1 MEQAFYSVNQLNIL
15 FKNSLDFV
23 FFMKKCGDEYE
34 YVYTNPSA
42 AEFQGGQ
49 VIGKMVH
56 DVTLPHLAENIV
68 HNYNLA
74 LQQKKQIA
82 YDDYAYFA
90 AEVRKYETTVV
101 PIFQQDGEYIL
112 AITKEIKFDRDIED
126 KYLFLRSVFFKTF
139 LSTVLISDDLSLL
152 EANPKFIEDFNIN
165 LNELR
170 GLNFLNLPFID
181 AQSIDSINEYL
192 TQALNG
198 ENISSKIMTFVD
210 KKGEKRSFT
219 GTFSPLK
226 NEDKVIA
233 VCLILQEITSYI
245 KQKQELR
252 STSHGLEMFKMAINT
267 AADVTITD
275 VQGRIIDANERF
287 IKRTGYSREEILG
300 KTHNVVNSGY
310 HSSKFFKDLWDTLA
324 SGNVWRGEVRNQQ
337 KNGANYWVDATMIP
351 LTSEQ
356 GEITNYLTVQFNV
369 SEKKQMMIELRNIER
384 TFRAITENTNDLIV
398 VTDGEGHITYASPSY
413 VRKLGYGELELLGAN
428 YKKLLTSNSIAVWET
443 MINKYNSTTE
453 TNLELQLVTKTGES
467 FWTEGNYTI
476 VYNTSANGISEII
489 MVSRE
494 ITERKEL
501 ENKLM
506 FMAYHD
512 SLTQLP
518 NRRYLQREFPHFVE
532 NANTNFESLALF
544 YIDGDNF
551 KNVNDR
557 YGHDV
562 GDKFLKQ
569 FSSALSKSVRS
580 EDLVVRIGG
589 DEFVVIVTGLP
600 RDHLL
605 LLEQLDNIIER
616 IRMNLKQGW
625 HIQNHYFSPTS
636 SIGISLFPEH
646 TRELERLIELADQA
660 LYEAKEKS
668 KNNYKIS
675 SGDLGEKCSRS

>member
-1 MEQAFYSVNQLNIL
+1 MEQTFYSVNQLNIL

-23 FFMKKCGDEYE
+23 FLMKKCGDNYE

-42 AEFQGGQ
+42 AKFQGGQ
-49 VIGKMVH
+49 VKGKLVH
-56 DVTLPHLAENIV
+56 DVSLPHLADTIV
-68 HNYNLA
+68 ENYNLA

-101 PIFQQDGEYIL
+101 PIFQQNDEYIL

-126 KYLFLRSVFFKTF
+126 KFLFMRSVFFKTF

-165 LNELR
+165 LDELR
-170 GLNFLNLPFID
+170 GRHFLNLPFVD
-181 AQSIDSINEYL
+181 PQSVDSINEYL
-192 TQALNG
+192 AQALNG

-219 GTFSPLK
+219 GTFSPLMS
-226 NEDKVIA
+226 EDKVIA
-233 VCLILQEITSYI
+233 VFLILQEITSYI
-245 KQKQELR
+245 KQEQALR
-252 STSHGLEMFKMAINT
+252 TTSHGLEVFKNAINT
-267 AADVTITD
+267 AADVTLTD
-275 VQGRIIDANERF
+275 VQGRIIEANDRF
-287 IKRTGYSREEILG
+287 IERTGYSREELLG

-310 HSSKFFKDLWDTLA
+310 HSHEFFKDLWDTLA
-324 SGNVWRGEVRNQQ
+324 SGNVWRGEVRNQK
-337 KNGANYWVDATMIP
+337 KNGKTYWVDATMIP

-398 VTDGEGHITYASPSY
+398 VTDGEGNITYASPSY
-413 VRKLGYGELELLGAN
+413 VRKLGYGELELLGAS
-428 YKKLLTSNSIAVWET
+428 YKKLLTGNSIAVWES
-443 MINKYNSTTE
+443 MINKKYNSASE
-453 TNLELQLVTKTGES
+453 TNLELQLVTKKGEC

-476 VYNTSANGISEII
+476 VHNSSANGISEII

-518 NRRYLQREFPHFVE
+518 NRRYLQKEFPHFVE
-532 NANTNFESLALF
+532 NANINFESLALF

-562 GDKFLKQ
+562 GDEFLKQ

-600 RDHLL
+600 REHSL
-605 LLEQLDNIIER
+605 LLEQLKNIIER

-625 HIQNHYFSPTS
+625 RIENHYFSPTS
-636 SIGISLFPEH
+636 SIGIALFPEH
-646 TRELERLIELADQA
+646 SRELEELLELADRA

-668 KNNYKIS
+668 KNTYKIS
-675 SGDLGEKCSRS
+675 SGNLGEKCSS